1 MKPRKLPKKGGKKNA
16 GVGIDFKRIKH
27 KVGKKLKRAQND
39 TETDFK
45 FKALSVATQSV
56 AQDKSGSATNY
67 HNLTLK
73 ASKQVIHMLKR

>member
-1 MKPRKLPKKGGKKNA
+1 MKGRKSPGGRKKNA

-27 KVGKKLKRAQND
+27 KVGKKLKKAQND

-56 AQDKSGSATNY
+56 AQDKSGTATNY
-67 HNLTLK
+67 NNLTLK
-73 ASKQVIHMLKR
+73 ARNHIILLLER